1 MARLKR
7 SSPVLDKALRRM
19 AGMRSLHH
27 KLKLANGLNLTEY
40 DARIQALQTKLLN
53 YNTML
58 SQLDEVAGQIAL
70 LEQDLSNYSE
80 KMLLGV
86 AAQYGKSSLEYMQ
99 AGGKPRKRSARAT
112 STTEVAPE
120 ATTNVTLN
128 GNGTSAI
135 VN

>member
-7 SSPVLDKALRRM
+7 SSPVLNKALRRL

-27 KLKLANGLNLTEY
+27 KLKLGNGLNLTEY
-40 DARIQALQTKLLN
+40 DARIQALQAQLLN

-58 SQLDEVAGQIAL
+58 SQLDELAGQIAL

-86 AAQYGKSSLEYMQ
+86 ASQYGKSSLEYMQ
-99 AGGKPRKRSARAT
+99 AGGKPRKHSSLVT
-112 STTEVAPE
+112 STAEVAPE
-120 ATTNVTLN
+120 AITSVNLN

-135 VN
+135 AN

>member
-7 SSPVLDKALRRM
+7 SSPVLNKALHRM

-27 KLKLANGLNLTEY
+27 KLKLGNGLNLTEY
-40 DARIQALQTKLLN
+40 DARIQALQAQLLH

-58 SQLDEVAGQIAL
+58 SQLDEIAGQIAL

-99 AGGKPRKRSARAT
+99 AGGKPRKRSAR
-112 STTEVAPE
+112 TTFTAEVVPK
-120 ATTNVTLN
+120 ATTSATLN

-135 VN
+135 AN

>member
-1 MARLKR
+1 
-7 SSPVLDKALRRM
+7 M

-27 KLKLANGLNLTEY
+27 KLTLGSGLNLTEY
-40 DARIQALQTKLLN
+40 DARIQALQVQLLH

-70 LEQDLSNYSE
+70 LEQDLSSYSE

-99 AGGKPRKRSARAT
+99 AGGKPRKHSALVT
-112 STTEVAPE
+112 STAEVAPE
-120 ATTNVTLN
+120 AITNVTLN
-128 GNGTSAI
+128 GNGTSATAMSH
-135 VN
+135 